1 VEDKMSETRKDYLDP
16 CDIYKVLPHR
26 YPFLLLDRLT
36 LLPREGATQIEPG
49 MKAAGIKNVSFN
61 EPYFQGHFPGNPIM
75 PGMMILEALAQCAC
89 CAGLILEENHGKLG
103 LFTGIEDVKFRRQ
116 VVPGDTLL
124 LEIEFLA
131 FRRGMGKAHVKAS
144 VEGNVAC
151 EGIIKFAMVDPP
163 KECS

>member
-1 VEDKMSETRKDYLDP
+1 
-16 CDIYKVLPHR
+16 
-26 YPFLLLDRLT
+26 
-36 LLPREGATQIEPG
+36 
-49 MKAAGIKNVSFN
+49 
-61 EPYFQGHFPGNPIM
+61 
-75 PGMMILEALAQCAC
+75 
-89 CAGLILEENHGKLG
+89 
-103 LFTGIEDVKFRRQ
+103 VKFRRQ